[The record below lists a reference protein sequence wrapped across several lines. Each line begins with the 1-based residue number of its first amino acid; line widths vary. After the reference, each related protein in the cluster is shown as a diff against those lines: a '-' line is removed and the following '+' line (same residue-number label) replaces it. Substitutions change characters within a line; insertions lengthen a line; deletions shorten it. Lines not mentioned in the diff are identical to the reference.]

1 VGGLG
6 PSGDPE
12 LPPVHF
18 CFRFRFDMI
27 QSQLRRRPNLSTDPL
42 VTKSQ
47 GASVS
52 EALEDAHNG
61 AEGDDAEE
69 AAVGCNLDDL
79 VLGFFG
85 FGLVVDL
92 VVLDVLGGRFHSFGV
107 GLGCG

>member
-1 VGGLG
+1 
-6 PSGDPE
+6 
-12 LPPVHF
+12 
-18 CFRFRFDMI
+18 MI
-27 QSQLRRRPNLSTDPL
+27 QSQLRPRPNLSTDPL